1 MLRGP
6 QGAAEPARYAL
17 LGLLAGGPRHGYDLA
32 RSFAS
37 DSALGEVLHL
47 SASHLYALLGRL
59 ERDGLIHGHREEV
72 VGYPTRRVY
81 EITAV
86 GREALL
92 AWLHEP
98 VEHPRDMRIE
108 FPLKL
113 YLALLL
119 DPGHARTLI
128 ERQRDFFSSYVR
140 RLDDELV
147 ARDASPADASFIAL
161 MRDARR
167 GRLLASLAWLDR
179 CTDVISVPQ

>member
-6 QGAAEPARYAL
+6 QGAAEPARFAL

-32 RSFAS
+32 RSFTS
-37 DSALGEVLHL
+37 GSALGEVLHL
-47 SASHLYALLGRL
+47 SSSHLYALLGRL
-59 ERDGLIHGHREEV
+59 ERDDLIHGHREEV
-72 VGYPTRRVY
+72 AGYPPRRVY
-81 EITAV
+81 EITEQ

-119 DPGHARTLI
+119 DPAHARTLI
-128 ERQRDFFSSYVR
+128 ERQRDFFSSYLS
-140 RLDDELV
+140 RLDQEPV
-147 ARDASPADASFIAL
+147 HVDASATDATFIHL
-161 MRDARR
+161 MHDARR
-167 GRLLASLAWLDR
+167 GRVQASLAWLDR
-179 CTDVISVPQ
+179 CAQSLLVHV